1 MGNLNFLDFFIKAI
15 LLYFSGVALI
25 ATADNERLAGLFF
38 FALGI
43 ILIILSVVSLGCA
56 IGSFVLLLGGI
67 F

>member
-15 LLYFSGVALI
+15 LLYFSGIALFVI
-25 ATADNERLAGLFF
+25 ADNERLYGLFCST
-38 FALGI
+38 LGI
-43 ILIILSVVSLGCA
+43 ILIVLSVVSLGAA